1 MQRTAHCHD
10 QCIGGNDNVE
20 CRRFNVTKKITSCA
34 LSNDSSVSV
43 QTLWEKSLMI
53 NRAPVQ
59 ATQNV
64 SGRVRRGLHRT
75 DRLSS
80 MRHDSLLQRCIASR
94 LSTFLDEDDD
104 STRVFLAAGISPYN
118 KHICWNVYRREAANE
133 VLLVRE
139 KQRSGQ
145 FSNDMHN
152 KTCSMFK

>member
-1 MQRTAHCHD
+1 
-10 QCIGGNDNVE
+10 
-20 CRRFNVTKKITSCA
+20 
-34 LSNDSSVSV
+34 
-43 QTLWEKSLMI
+43 
-53 NRAPVQ
+53 
-59 ATQNV
+59 
-64 SGRVRRGLHRT
+64 
-75 DRLSS
+75 